1 MKKFAAILLA
11 LVLALGCFTGCGSSN
26 KGDTVMSVDGVD
38 VSFDEYMYYLKTAA
52 STLTSYYQSSTGGG
66 VDWDGVCI
74 YDKTKTNAEWCI
86 NEALYNAAQACVIM
100 SKGKSMNCLPTD
112 EQLKT
117 LDDNIS
123 SIRKNHED
131 EDDPDAA
138 FTAAL
143 NGQGFTLDSFKAVN
157 KVNFTLAN
165 IFASL
170 YGEDGEKVS
179 EETLKGY
186 IDENGFMTSAHI
198 LFLTYK
204 EVKGDDG
211 KTTKKDLSDEQKA
224 EKKATAE
231 KLCKELKA
239 IKDDTKRKE
248 KFFDYMKEYSE
259 DPGKESYPN
268 GYCFTEGA
276 MVSEYTDTTKA
287 LKNYEVSDVVES
299 DYGYHIIMRLPTTAS
314 DVDVSNQYGYTLG
327 QMAAS
332 YDFDD
337 EMKTWGVSSKAE
349 FNSAYKDF
357 DFTQF
362 FSDST
367 GFTFTTYASYTAEKK

>member
-74 YDKTKTNAEWCI
+74 YDKTKTNAEWCVG
-86 NEALYNAAQACVIM
+86 EALYNAAQACVIM

-112 EQLKT
+112 EQLDSLET
-117 LDDNIS
+117 NIS
-123 SIRKNHED
+123 SIKENYAD

-138 FTAAL
+138 FVSAL
-143 NGQGFTLDSFKAVN
+143 NGQGFTLESFEQAN
-157 KVNFTLAN
+157 KVNYTLSN

-170 YGEDGEKVS
+170 YGENGENVS
-179 EETLKGY
+179 EETLQSY

-198 LFLTYK
+198 LFLTYE
-204 EVKGDDG
+204 EVEGDDG
-211 KTTKKDLSDEQKA
+211 TTTKQDLSDSEKA

-231 KLCKELKA
+231 KLAKELKA

-248 KFFDYMKEYSE
+248 KFLEYMKEYSE
-259 DPGKESYPN
+259 DPGKESYPD

-287 LKNYEVSDVVES
+287 LSDYEVSDVVES

-314 DVDVSNQYGYTLG
+314 DVDISNQYGYTLG

-332 YDFDD
+332 YDFD
-337 EMKTWGVSSKAE
+337 EVMSGWEVSSKAK
-349 FNSAYKDF
+349 FNSKYSNF

-362 FSDST
+362 FSDDS
-367 GFTFTTYASYTAEKK
+367 GFTFTTYEAYSAEKK

>member
-26 KGDTVMSVDGVD
+26 KGDTVMTVDGVD

-66 VDWDGVCI
+66 VDWEGVCI

-112 EQLKT
+112 EQLQT
-117 LDDNIS
+117 LEDNIS
-123 SIRKNHED
+123 TIRKNYED
-131 EDDPDAA
+131 QDDPDAA
-138 FTAAL
+138 FNSAL
-143 NGQGFTLDSFKAVN
+143 NGQGFTLDTFKQIN

-170 YGEDGEKVS
+170 YGENGEKVS

-186 IDENGFMTSAHI
+186 IEENGFMTSAHI
-198 LFLTYK
+198 LFKTTE
-204 EVKGDDG
+204 EVKGEDG
-211 KTTKKDLSDEQKA
+211 KTTEKDISDSAKA

-231 KLCKELKA
+231 KLAKELKA
-239 IKDDTKRKE
+239 IKDDEKRKE
-248 KFFDYMKEYSE
+248 KFFEYMKNYSE
-259 DPGKESYPN
+259 DPGKESYPD
-268 GYCFTEGA
+268 GYCFTEGT
-276 MVSEYTDTTKA
+276 MVQEYTDTTKA
-287 LKNYEVSDVVES
+287 LKDYEVSDVVES
-299 DYGYHIIMRLPTTAS
+299 KFGYHVIMRLPTTAS
-314 DVDVSNQYGYTLG
+314 NVDINNQYGYTLG

-337 EMKTWGVSSKAE
+337 EMKSWDVASKAK
-349 FNSAYKDF
+349 FNSQYASF

-362 FSDST
+362 FSNTD
-367 GFTFTTYASYTAEKK
+367 GFKFTTYASYTAEKK

>member
-11 LVLALGCFTGCGSSN
+11 LVLALGCFTGCGSKN
-26 KGDTVMSVDGVD
+26 GDTVMTVDGVD

-66 VDWDGVCI
+66 VDWEGVCI

-112 EQLKT
+112 EQLQT
-117 LDDNIS
+117 LEDNIAT
-123 SIRKNHED
+123 IRKNYED
-131 EDDPDAA
+131 QDDPDAA
-138 FTAAL
+138 FNSAL
-143 NGQGFTLDSFKAVN
+143 NGQGFTLDTFKQIN

-170 YGEDGEKVS
+170 YGENGEKVS

-198 LFLTYK
+198 LFKTTE
-204 EVKGDDG
+204 EVKGEDG
-211 KTTKKDLSDEQKA
+211 KTTEKDISDSAKA

-231 KLCKELKA
+231 KLAKELKA
-239 IKDDTKRKE
+239 IKDDEKRKE
-248 KFFDYMKEYSE
+248 KFFEYMKEYSE
-259 DPGKESYPN
+259 DPGKESYPD
-268 GYCFTEGA
+268 GYCFTDGA
-276 MVSEYTDTTKA
+276 MVQEYTDTTKA
-287 LKNYEVSDVVES
+287 LKDYEVSDVVES
-299 DYGYHIIMRLPTTAS
+299 KFGYHVIMRLPTTAS
-314 DVDVSNQYGYTLG
+314 NVDINNQYGYTLG

-337 EMKTWGVSSKAE
+337 EMKSWDVASKAK
-349 FNSAYKDF
+349 FNSQYAGF
-357 DFTQF
+357 DFTRF
-362 FSDST
+362 FSNTD